1 MATSKRPKVIQTVFR
16 SGERAS
22 APLPVPNHNTPVKEK
37 PAKVLAARAARKAA
51 AAPKK
56 AALPRR
62 YTGVRVAMDM
72 AKPHIIAADKDKPLV
87 ERLNDVLLAQLR
99 ERKVTNKAAAE
110 ALGVSEF
117 YLSRT
122 VARLQPK
129 KPGETPKQRNAR
141 SKLFKART
149 DTRATLAKMVNKGEL
164 TLAQACKRANCS
176 ERTMYRWCAKYA
188 NLKK

>member
-1 MATSKRPKVIQTVFR
+1 MATSKRPKVVQTVFR
-16 SGERAS
+16 DGARSTVP
-22 APLPVPNHNTPVKEK
+22 APHHNTPVKEK
-37 PAKVLAARAARKAA
+37 PAKVVAARAARKAA
-51 AAPKK
+51 APPKK

-62 YTGVRVAMDM
+62 HTGIRVAIDM
-72 AKPHIIAADKDKPLV
+72 ATPHVIEADKDKPLI

-99 ERKVTNKAAAE
+99 ERKITNKAAAE

-129 KPGETPKQRNAR
+129 KPGDTPKQRQAR

-149 DTRATLAKMVNKGEL
+149 DTRATLAKQVNKGEL

-176 ERTMYRWCAKYA
+176 ERTMYRWCEKYA

>member
-1 MATSKRPKVIQTVFR
+1 MATSKRSRVVQTVFR
-16 SGERAS
+16 GEERPP
-22 APLPVPNHNTPVKEK
+22 APAAIHHNTAVKAK
-37 PAKVLAARAARKAA
+37 PAKVIMARAARKAA

-62 YTGVRVAMDM
+62 HVSIRVAMDL
-72 AKPHIIAADKDKPLV
+72 AKPHIIEADNDKPLV
-87 ERLNDVLLAQLR
+87 ERLNDVLLAQLK

-117 YLSRT
+117 YLCRT
-122 VARLQPK
+122 VRSLQVK
-129 KPGETPKQRNAR
+129 KPGDTPKQRAAR
-141 SKLFKART
+141 SKLSKARN
-149 DTRATLAKMVNKGEL
+149 DTRAMLAKMVNKGEL
-164 TLAQACKRANCS
+164 TMAQACKRANCT